1 CLFCYSKRSRTSSV
15 EVSSNTKNSRP
26 SFRAHIAT
34 FLVDGM
40 GFFAGTEK
48 RQISPANYLWYQLAT
63 NQIVA

>member
-1 CLFCYSKRSRTSSV
+1 MLGPW
-15 EVSSNTKNSRP
+15 RP
-26 SFRAHIAT
+26 IKAYIFSSFRAHIAT